1 MIRFLQRISRDEGGI
16 ATIELALVAP
26 VFATLIIGVADVTTA
41 FNRKVELEQGV
52 QRAVERVMQT
62 TAEYTVA
69 ENIKEEVHKSAG
81 VPKSNVSVNYFLS
94 CNGVVKSAELDC
106 TDTEAEVR
114 YTIVSAFATYTPV
127 IPLDAIGFGGPI
139 TLRVE
144 TEMRTQ

>member
-1 MIRFLQRISRDEGGI
+1 MMRFLRKISANDGGV
-16 ATIELALVAP
+16 ATIELALIAP
-26 VFATLIIGVADVTTA
+26 VLATLVVGVADVTTA
-41 FNRKVELEQGV
+41 FNRKVTLEQAV

-69 ENIKEEVHKSAG
+69 DNIKEEVHRAAG
-81 VPKSNVSVNYFLS
+81 VPKANVSVDYFLT
-94 CNGVVKSAELDC
+94 CNGVVKSADLDC
-106 TDTEAEVR
+106 TGTEAEIR
-114 YTIVSAFATYTPV
+114 YTIVSAFDTYTPV